1 MDSAAVMTQAWGIVR
16 QSVSPSLVLSCIVA
30 LVTFNLTMRHM
41 VRSIFAKHLPRGS
54 PARAALTRAAL
65 LVFVVSSAFRT
76 YVTTPD
82 QVFPHLQSFELA
94 FTRQQARR
102 TLALMAP
109 AERSFLA
116 FGLGLDYTVLVSY
129 SVLYMLLCV
138 RHADSDDN
146 LEVAALQLFVGLA
159 HALQN
164 WFALRTLARFPNDI
178 TASDPLYMSACCVIK
193 LFLCSVVWCFLAFK
207 EIEERATRPGYIT
220 PLIPRGPRPPPNDEL
235 EEDEGVGN

>member
-1 MDSAAVMTQAWGIVR
+1 MTQAWGVVR
-16 QSVSPSLVLSCIVA
+16 QSVSPSLVVA
-30 LVTFNLTMRHM
+30 CVVGLVTFNLTMRLM
-41 VRSIFAKHLPRGS
+41 VRTIFAKHLPRGS
-54 PARAALTRAAL
+54 PARPALARAAL
-65 LVFVVSSAFRT
+65 LVFVASSALRM

-82 QVFPHLQSFELA
+82 QVFPHLQSFDLA

-109 AERSFLA
+109 AERSFLT
-116 FGLGLDYTVLVSY
+116 FGLGLDYLVLASY
-129 SVLYMLLCV
+129 SVLYMLLSV

-146 LEVAALQLFVGLA
+146 LEVAALQFTVGLA

-178 TASDPLYMSACCVIK
+178 SESDPLYMSACSVIK
-193 LFLCSVVWCFLAFK
+193 LFLCFAVWCFLVFK
-207 EIEERATRPGYIT
+207 EVEERATRPGFAS

-235 EEDEGVGN
+235 EEEEGVGN